1 MSLKTRIWI
10 TGAEGRLGSALA
22 RHFDRTTDYEI
33 LTSDRDVPVDQR
45 SEVIRF
51 GDLNHPDIIINC
63 AALSDNTLCEENPDE
78 AFRINAIG
86 ARNLAICARRIDAK
100 LIHISTDDVFGGKIQ
115 APRNEF
121 EHPQPQTMYGKSKL
135 AGEELVER
143 LHDKHVIVRSSWIYG
158 SHYDYLDEIL
168 KKAKRGEK
176 IQVAMKQYSTPTTCK
191 ALVDFITKL
200 LDVSEY
206 GIFHAS
212 CEGSCRRREFVE
224 EALRLAGYKAEVEV
238 ADEDE
243 LRPSFSVLDNMMM
256 RITGIYQMPDWHDDL
271 KEYIERRR
279 KRGLL

>member
-22 RHFDRTTDYEI
+22 SHFDRTTDYEI
-33 LTSDRDVPVDQR
+33 LTSDQDVPVDDR
-45 SEVIRF
+45 LAVKRF
-51 GDLNHPDIIINC
+51 VDMNHPDVIINC
-63 AALSDNTLCEENPDE
+63 AALSDNALCEQNPDE

-86 ARNLAICARRIDAK
+86 ARNLAIGARRIDAK
-100 LIHISTDDVFGGKIQ
+100 LIHISTDDVFGGDLKS
-115 APRNEF
+115 PHNEF
-121 EHPQPQTMYGKSKL
+121 ERPQPQTMYGKSKL
-135 AGEELVER
+135 AGEELIER
-143 LHDKHVIVRSSWIYG
+143 LHDKHIIVRSSWIYG

-168 KKAKRGEK
+168 KKAKKGEK
-176 IQVAMKQYSTPTTCK
+176 ITVAMKQYSTPTTCK

-212 CEGSCRRREFVE
+212 CEGSCHRREFIE
-224 EALRLAGYKAEVEV
+224 EALRLAGYHAEIEI
-238 ADEDE
+238 ADEDK

-271 KEYIERRR
+271 KDYIERRK
-279 KRGLL
+279 KRGAL